1 MDGAAAAILSGNSGM
16 RLSDIAC
23 RWAFSPGK
31 TGQSR
36 FGRPDCGPR
45 MPTNDSD
52 RLLLHAKEAP
62 PRAKA
67 DNPKPHCRSFPNE
80 QANQLG

>member
-1 MDGAAAAILSGNSGM
+1 
-16 RLSDIAC
+16 
-23 RWAFSPGK
+23 
-31 TGQSR
+31 
-36 FGRPDCGPR
+36 